1 MNPETDSRALENVLL
16 GRVLSDP
23 ETGLP
28 NLPYFRL
35 IREWEERQA
44 KRRGSTVQV
53 LKLTLSGGDDRVRR
67 SMAWRLCREFR
78 TSDLIASEGSSRYR
92 LLLTSPDADHIDA
105 IEERIGRL
113 QVALNELYPS
123 PAPLAIAVEVE
134 AQRVLLPRG
143 PCEPANAEQFETPA
157 TPHPR
162 FEGAPDGR
170 RGAEGPPPS
179 A

>member
-1 MNPETDSRALENVLL
+1 MSKDAEGGALENALL

-53 LKLTLSGGDDRVRR
+53 LKLSLSGGDDRVRR

-105 IEERIGRL
+105 IRERITRL
-113 QVALNELYPS
+113 QGALNELYPS
-123 PAPLAIAVEVE
+123 AVSLTISVDVE
-134 AQRVLLPRG
+134 PQRVPLPRG
-143 PCEPANAEQFETPA
+143 PCEPADADQLETP
-157 TPHPR
+157 TNPHPR
-162 FEGAPDGR
+162 YEGRSERHSD
-170 RGAEGPPPS
+170 AEGTPP
-179 A
+179 AG

>member
-1 MNPETDSRALENVLL
+1 MNGESEGGALENALL

-23 ETGLP
+23 DTGLP

-44 KRRGSTVQV
+44 KRRGTTVQV
-53 LKLTLSGGDDRVRR
+53 LKLTLSGGDDRLRR

-78 TSDLIASEGSSRYR
+78 TSDLIASEGPSRYR

-105 IEERIGRL
+105 IRERIGRL
-113 QVALNELYPS
+113 ESSLNES
-123 PAPLAIAVEVE
+123 HSTGEPLRIAVEIE
-134 AQRVLLPRG
+134 PQRVPLPRG
-143 PCEPANAEQFETPA
+143 PCEPADAEQLETPA

-162 FEGAPDGR
+162 YEGRADRNPDSDDAPPQ
-170 RGAEGPPPS
+170 A
-179 A
+179 

>member
-1 MNPETDSRALENVLL
+1 MSIESETGALESALL

-53 LKLTLSGGDDRVRR
+53 LRLTLTGGDDRVRR

-92 LLLTSPDADHIDA
+92 LLLTSPDADHVDA
-105 IEERIGRL
+105 IQDRISRL
-113 QVALNELYPS
+113 TVALNELYPS
-123 PAPLAIAVEVE
+123 PEPLAINVDVE
-134 AQRVLLPRG
+134 AQRVPLPRG
-143 PCEPANAEQFETPA
+143 PCEPADAEQFDTPVMPHRKYEGSRPDRPADRDA
-157 TPHPR
+157 TPP
-162 FEGAPDGR
+162 G
-170 RGAEGPPPS
+170 
-179 A
+179 